1 MPLRFL
7 PLFLAV
13 LVATLPCAALAGDDA
28 NSPEEAAQRYFRAE
42 SQFDLDALKAVLDPQ
57 FVEISPLGEVDEH
70 DKVLS
75 FYTPD
80 QKVAAPP
87 LQFEPCVVRLH
98 GDFAVLSTRATMTVK
113 DQSRSMTVGL
123 TARRDA
129 DGWKLLSAQ
138 YTVLRPKTAP
148 PAGAKPGG

>member
-1 MPLRFL
+1 MPTRLPPFFL
-7 PLFLAV
+7 SALIAV
-13 LVATLPCAALAGDDA
+13 LPCVALAGDGA
-28 NSPEEAAQRYFRAE
+28 GSPEEAAQRYFRAE
-42 SQFDLDALKAVLDPQ
+42 AQFDLDALKGVLDPQ

-80 QKVAAPP
+80 QKVDAPP
-87 LQFEPCVVRLH
+87 MQFEPYVVRRH
-98 GDFAVLSTRATMTVK
+98 GDFAVISTRATMTVK
-113 DQSRSMTVGL
+113 EQSRSMTVGL

-129 DGWKLLSAQ
+129 GGWKLLSAQ
-138 YTVLRPKTAP
+138 YTVFRPKAAP

>member
-1 MPLRFL
+1 MPFRPMPF
-7 PLFLAV
+7 FLA
-13 LVATLPCAALAGDDA
+13 ASFAALPFVALAGDGA
-28 NSPEEAAQRYFRAE
+28 SSPEEAAQRYFRAE
-42 SQFDLDALKAVLDPQ
+42 AQFDLGALKAVLDPQ

-75 FYTPD
+75 FYAPE

-87 LQFEPCVVRLH
+87 MQFEPYAVRRH

-113 DQSRSMTVGL
+113 EQSRSMTVGL

-138 YTVLRPKTAP
+138 YTVLRPKAAP
-148 PAGAKPGG
+148 PAAPTPDG